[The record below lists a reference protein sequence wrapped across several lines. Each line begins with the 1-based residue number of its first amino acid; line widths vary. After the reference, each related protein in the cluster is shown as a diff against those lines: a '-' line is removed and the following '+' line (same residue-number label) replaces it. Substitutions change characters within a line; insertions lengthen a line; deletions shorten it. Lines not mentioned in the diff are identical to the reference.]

1 VIASSDVGRAG
12 LRRRLVVEGVLACV
26 GLLAFVLLAE
36 AFVGGGQVVSF
47 DDNVSRSVAGGLPP
61 GVEWAARLVTWLGG
75 AVGTAVVTAAS
86 MVVLWRASRRLD
98 ALFVGASVVGITIT
112 VAILKA
118 VYERARPDTGSPI
131 RLPHSYSFP
140 SGHAATAVVL
150 YGALGLLL
158 AERAR
163 SRLRAA
169 GWLVAA
175 VVVALAIGWSRVLLN
190 VHFVSDVLAGFAVG
204 LAFLCCAAIVR
215 DLIAARAGPST
226 GS

>member
-1 VIASSDVGRAG
+1 VNTPSARTRVVVEALLAALG
-12 LRRRLVVEGVLACV
+12 LVV
-26 GLLAFVLLAE
+26 FVLLAE
-36 AFVGGGQVVSF
+36 AFVRGGQVVSI
-47 DDNVSRSVAGGLPP
+47 DDNVSRWAAGGLPP
-61 GVEWAARLVTWLGG
+61 GVEWAARLVTWLGA
-75 AVGTAVVTAAS
+75 AVGTAVVTVTS
-86 MVVLWRASRRLD
+86 VVVLWRASRRVD

-131 RLPHSYSFP
+131 RLPHSSSFP

-150 YGALGLLL
+150 YGAIGLLL
-158 AERAR
+158 AERAC
-163 SRLRAA
+163 SRLRAV

-175 VVVALAIGWSRVLLN
+175 AAVALAIGWSRVLLN

-215 DLIAARAGPST
+215 DLVAAGAAPPATS
-226 GS
+226 